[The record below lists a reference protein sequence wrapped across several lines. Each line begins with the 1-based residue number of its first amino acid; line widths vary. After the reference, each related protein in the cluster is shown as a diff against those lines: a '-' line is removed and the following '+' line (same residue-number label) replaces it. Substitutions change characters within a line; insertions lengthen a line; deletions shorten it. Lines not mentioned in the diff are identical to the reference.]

1 MFLSHLSITRPVL
14 ATMMMLALVTLG
26 LFSYQHLNI
35 DMYPDVEIPVLTITT
50 QYEGAP
56 PESVEREVTRKIEE
70 SINSIQGVKHISSTS
85 QEGVSSIIVEFT
97 LETRINDAAQEARAK
112 VSAIRGELPKDS
124 EDSVIQKLDFNAA
137 PVISLAVRSDSLDA
151 RELTTLVDKRIK
163 RRLENVSGVGRVDL
177 VGEAKRE
184 VNVWVDPIRVE
195 ALGLSIDEI
204 VDGLQQENVNT
215 PLGRLNRDGM
225 ELPVRVSGKPSE
237 VADYSGMVVAWRDG
251 RPIRLAELARV
262 QDGVE
267 EQRSLA
273 LVNGVPAVALNIL
286 KQSGANTVSVADGI
300 KATVVK
306 LAAEIPAEVKID
318 VVRDASKFIRE
329 SVEDVETTM
338 ILGGLLTIL
347 IVFCFL
353 NSWRSTVITGVTLPI
368 SVISTFI
375 IMKALNFTL
384 NVLTLMG
391 LSLAIGLLIDDA
403 IVVRENIVRHVQKG
417 KDHVRASLEGTD
429 EIGLAVM
436 ATTFTIVAVFIPVA
450 FMKGIVG
457 RFFYQFG
464 ITVTFAVLVSLL
476 VSFTLDPMLSSRWAD
491 PDMEGRGRRNLLF
504 RWLERFNQRFDEFAE
519 RYRRIIGWSL
529 DHRKTVLSS
538 GLGSFVAALFL
549 APYLGSSF
557 MPTYDRA
564 EFQVNFSAAPDA
576 GLVES
581 RGRMEEILG
590 VLHGLQGV
598 ELTYGTIGAGETGTV
613 REGSVYVK
621 LKDKKH
627 RRHTQE
633 QLEGMARGMIS
644 RIAGIIPSI
653 IMADSMHGQKPINL
667 NLRGDDL
674 EVLQSYSE
682 RLKKMMA
689 QIPGVVD
696 VSSSLDQDKPE
707 LRLKVDRARAVHVGL
722 STAQV
727 VNTLGPLVGGKV
739 VTTYEDHDG
748 DAYDVRVR
756 LAETH
761 RQDPTRIERLTLLSQ
776 GSNGKRV
783 LVPVADVARM
793 QLDISPAKIERL
805 DLRRQVVL
813 SGNTAGGVALG
824 DAIEAI
830 REGAATVGLPAGYG
844 VSFSGEAEDMAET
857 FRYIFEAL
865 ALAVI
870 FIYLILAA
878 QFESFIDPL
887 AIMLSLPLSLVGVV
901 LVLYATGDTL
911 NIMSLIGLIMLMGLV
926 TKNAIL
932 LVDYSKVLRADGL
945 DRRSALIEAGRT
957 RLRPII
963 MTTLAMIFG
972 MLPLALALGPGAE
985 MRAPMAR
992 AVIGGLV
999 TSTMLTLVVVPVVYT
1014 LLDDFAQVLGRRLG
1028 FGKGH

>member
-1 MFLSHLSITRPVL
+1 MFLSHLSIKRPVL

-204 VDGLQQENVNT
+204 VAGLQQENVNT

-538 GLGSFVAALFL
+538 GFGSFVAALFL

-576 GLVES
+576 VMVES
-581 RGRMEEILG
+581 R
-590 VLHGLQGV
+590 V
-598 ELTYGTIGAGETGTV
+598 
-613 REGSVYVK
+613 
-621 LKDKKH
+621 
-627 RRHTQE
+627 
-633 QLEGMARGMIS
+633 
-644 RIAGIIPSI
+644 
-653 IMADSMHGQKPINL
+653 
-667 NLRGDDL
+667 
-674 EVLQSYSE
+674 
-682 RLKKMMA
+682 
-689 QIPGVVD
+689 
-696 VSSSLDQDKPE
+696 
-707 LRLKVDRARAVHVGL
+707 
-722 STAQV
+722 
-727 VNTLGPLVGGKV
+727 
-739 VTTYEDHDG
+739 
-748 DAYDVRVR
+748 
-756 LAETH
+756 
-761 RQDPTRIERLTLLSQ
+761 RIE
-776 GSNGKRV
+776 
-783 LVPVADVARM
+783 
-793 QLDISPAKIERL
+793 
-805 DLRRQVVL
+805 
-813 SGNTAGGVALG
+813 
-824 DAIEAI
+824 
-830 REGAATVGLPAGYG
+830 
-844 VSFSGEAEDMAET
+844 
-857 FRYIFEAL
+857 
-865 ALAVI
+865 
-870 FIYLILAA
+870 
-878 QFESFIDPL
+878 
-887 AIMLSLPLSLVGVV
+887 
-901 LVLYATGDTL
+901 
-911 NIMSLIGLIMLMGLV
+911 
-926 TKNAIL
+926 
-932 LVDYSKVLRADGL
+932 
-945 DRRSALIEAGRT
+945 
-957 RLRPII
+957 
-963 MTTLAMIFG
+963 
-972 MLPLALALGPGAE
+972 
-985 MRAPMAR
+985 
-992 AVIGGLV
+992 
-999 TSTMLTLVVVPVVYT
+999 
-1014 LLDDFAQVLGRRLG
+1014 
-1028 FGKGH
+1028 